1 MNVRQVILV
10 VFVSMIST
18 IALIKIMADKTRP
31 VVPDTAISR
40 GVAQFA
46 NLKHG
51 NKEYFSDDFAI
62 RPSILQAVVHVR
74 AISREEQPDNF
85 NSRIQPGEE
94 SRISASGVIISSNG
108 FIITNYHVVKNALS
122 LTVSMQNKKLC
133 KAVLVGVDKVHDL
146 AVLKIDEHDLSFLS
160 YANSD
165 MMRVGDW
172 VLAIGYPWQLDETV
186 TAGIIS
192 ALPRNREGVQN
203 GYQLN
208 NYIQTD
214 AAINLGNSGGA
225 LINKEGKLIGINAAL
240 VSPNEVYTGY
250 GYAIPAATV
259 RNSVDHIIT
268 TWKNNKSA

>member
-1 MNVRQVILV
+1 MKARQVLFV

-18 IALIKIMADKTRP
+18 IVQIKLTAVKTGP
-31 VVPDTAISR
+31 IAPATAISR
-40 GVAQFA
+40 GAARFA

-74 AISREEQPDNF
+74 AISREEQHDNF
-85 NSRIQPGEE
+85 NSRLQPGEE

-122 LTVSMQNKKLC
+122 ITVSMQNKKLC
-133 KAVLVGVDKVHDL
+133 KAVLVGIDRIHDL
-146 AVLKIDEHDLSFLS
+146 AVLKINEQDLSFLS
-160 YANSD
+160 YGNSD

-192 ALPRNREGVQN
+192 ALPREREGVQT
-203 GYQLN
+203 GYEVN

-240 VSPNEVYTGY
+240 VSPNEAYTGY